1 MNQKPDDEGEGVQD
15 DKQHSGG
22 MLIIS
27 RRKQEKLI
35 VVGDAGGD
43 IEITVLELGRN
54 RVRLGIRAPKEVH
67 ISTRLKA
74 SPPESSTASSETM
87 E

>member
-1 MNQKPDDEGEGVQD
+1 
-15 DKQHSGG
+15 

-35 VVGDAGGD
+35 VVADAGAD
-43 IEITVLELGRN
+43 IEITVLELERN
-54 RVRLGIRAPKEVH
+54 RVRLGIRAPKEVR
-67 ISTRLKA
+67 IQTRLKA
-74 SPPESSTASSETM
+74 SPPEASTGPSETV

>member
-1 MNQKPDDEGEGVQD
+1 
-15 DKQHSGG
+15 

-35 VVGDAGGD
+35 VVADGAD

-54 RVRLGIRAPKEVH
+54 RVRLGIRAPKEVR
-67 ISTRLKA
+67 IQTRLKA
-74 SPPESSTASSETM
+74 SPSEASTASSETV